1 MIARIL
7 LAALILL
14 PLTARAD
21 RGVDGTYALPN
32 NGTSIRN
39 PVTAGQVI
47 TKDLWNGT
55 FTDVGANITDSLS
68 RRGEGAMITH
78 LKLAELVG
86 ALELVWDA
94 SLTTGFYHEAGT
106 VGLKVAGATGWT
118 CTASV
123 CDFTQPL
130 SLTGGISGDLNKVG
144 TLTVTAGTTSS
155 IALGATGIF
164 HAVAASDQHVFKVNG
179 LNQFIVNEANLDALS
194 NPIAN
199 VADPSSAQDAA
210 TKNYVDTRLLDTYCK
225 IPIAGTSGTC
235 QLPPNCTAPTF
246 THTGGSGVYNI
257 TSADADC
264 WVQNTANGVALV
276 SVQSST
282 AAYAVVNHQAADNW
296 RVVVYDS
303 TGAQTEPDGLYLH
316 IMGK

>member
-1 MIARIL
+1 MIHRIL

-21 RGVDGTYALPN
+21 RAVDGTYSLPN

-55 FTDVGANITDSLS
+55 FNDVRDNITDSLS
-68 RRGEGAMITH
+68 RSGEGAMLAP
-78 LKLAELVG
+78 LKLYDG
-86 ALELVWDA
+86 AADALDLVWNGA
-94 SLTTGFYHEAGT
+94 LTTGLYHNAGT

-130 SLTGGISGDLNKVG
+130 SLTGGLTG
-144 TLTVTAGTTSS
+144 TLSLGGDIVKPVGSLTVSLSGAGQQ
-155 IALGATGIF
+155 IF
-164 HAVAASDQHVFKVNG
+164 QING
-179 LNQFIVNEANLDALS
+179 VNQFIINETTLDART
-194 NPIAN
+194 NRI
-199 VADPSSAQDAA
+199 VHVVDPTAPQDAA
-210 TKNYVDTRLLDTYCK
+210 TKNYVDARLLDTYCL
-225 IPIAGTSGTC
+225 IPTAGTTGTC

-264 WVQNTANGVALV
+264 WVQNAANGVALV
-276 SVQSST
+276 SVQSLT
-282 AAYAVVNHQAADNW
+282 RAAYAVVNHQAADNW
-296 RVVVYDS
+296 RVIVYDS
-303 TGAQTEPDGLYLH
+303 TGTQTEPTGIYLH